1 MWEILVI
8 LELHGNNVGTT
19 DHPAPPALL
28 KTESWIALIICDHI
42 YLSGI
47 RDVVLTCGPDA
58 GRKEVV
64 CGNSVTEYEVEV
76 SGTARGSKGR
86 KTRGRY
92 LDQT

>member
-1 MWEILVI
+1 VI

-19 DHPAPPALL
+19 DHELNRAAPPAIL

-64 CGNSVTEYEVEV
+64 CGNSVME
-76 SGTARGSKGR
+76 
-86 KTRGRY
+86 
-92 LDQT
+92 